1 MAWKVPLGHQKA
13 FNSAVD
19 RHMAAIDRP
28 AKTVNPSANSMSQGL
43 SAEAGNSIGN
53 INPLTTAQGA
63 PLGSAPQIKMS
74 VKPRLKTGLI
84 KHSLAKAILK

>member
-1 MAWKVPLGHQKA
+1 MAWKTPMGHQKA

-19 RHMAAIDRP
+19 KHMAAIDRP
-28 AKTVNPSANSMSQGL
+28 AATVNPSKNSMSQGMA
-43 SAEAGNSIGN
+43 AEAGNSVGN

-74 VKPRLKTGLI
+74 VKPRLKSGLI
-84 KHSLAKAILK
+84 KHSLAKAVLK